1 VTGIGERLKM
11 PPSKASVVVS
21 FHVNT
26 ANKDDYN
33 AHRVINPAAIQ
44 RSANIRQML
53 VTDFGYNP
61 GSALGN
67 RQECRVCGKPG
78 PECCG
83 HPVVLD
89 LSSLETIFL
98 SEFGVSTIKSLTSV
112 ICGQCKS
119 VVRDKEGQATSLD
132 ALRRLSKTRYECNC
146 KDSSPTILTVAEEKI
161 PEKERLVEWRAGRK
175 RQKKR
180 SHLQL
185 MAQPGD
191 VRDLIAA
198 TDLSSLGLKKEHIL
212 DLFYDKMILLPTSVH
227 PMNFKRSHGASVD
240 EVTKMIAK
248 YAELVKNVIERKTDE
263 VRTTQRALSVS
274 TGDDRYT
281 GTPSHLMVC
290 DQKTGLFRGPGQNK
304 RAKITGRSVL
314 TPNIHGRSSELW
326 LPRFIMG
333 NLQYEYIV
341 SVHNKE
347 WLQSEV
353 GKSVKYIVIPLEAS
367 TTNRRCTYKKISKQT
382 MLKLG
387 DVVLKE
393 LCDGDYVSF
402 FRNPTLWRHSLISYQ
417 VKGWDNYCIGL
428 HETNTQG
435 HNADFDGDEGNVS
448 VGADLA
454 ARIEMQMMD
463 AAYQLFNGRSGEP
476 IIGIAYNGIVGAYVL
491 STDNDIDEPTFNK
504 LRSIIEM
511 AGGTQGSGH
520 SSNSRFREL
529 VIDESY
535 YRERATEHGIPYRS
549 GRTLISMLLPKM
561 LNYIRGDVVIE
572 RGFMIRGQL
581 RSVDVSKGLIT
592 AISEID
598 RWRLPYLFVDRGYA
612 MMSAYISY
620 KALTIS
626 ALDYV
631 MPGEKRKEIVP
642 EGFKE
647 KLYDVERKVAE
658 LEKSKVRKTKASAQR
673 IEEVILHEITSLSQM
688 TEKLL
693 LTGDYRKT
701 SGSIISYMSGARGNV
716 GNIVSTVAFV
726 GQMFTGNLRYDP
738 AVPRSSYYAPRYSV
752 SIFDRGFIRN
762 SYAEG
767 LTPEEVMVIAN
778 TARLLALNTYLGTPI
793 SGQTAKQTTRHQAD
807 VRVSDTLSVIDGK
820 GKVLDSLYGCGC
832 DSTMISQRKTSM
844 GTVELPLDPLALLER
859 ITMQALAEASGSS

>member
-1 VTGIGERLKM
+1 M

-21 FHVNT
+21 FQVNT
-26 ANKDDYN
+26 ASKEDYS
-33 AHRVINPAAIQ
+33 AHKVVDPSKLQ
-44 RSANIRQML
+44 RGSDTRRML
-53 VTDFGYNP
+53 VSEFGYNP
-61 GSALGN
+61 GSVIGN
-67 RQECRVCGKPG
+67 RQECVICGKVG

-83 HPVVLD
+83 HPLTLD
-89 LSSLETIFL
+89 LSSLNTVFL
-98 SEFGVSTIKSLTSV
+98 SEFGVSTIKALTSV
-112 ICGQCKS
+112 ICKSCVS
-119 VVRDKEGQATSLD
+119 VVRDKDGVAHTLD
-132 ALRRLSKTRYECNC
+132 ELRHLPKTRYVCNC
-146 KDSSPTILTVAEEKI
+146 KDSSPTILTVGEERIAES
-161 PEKERLVEWRAGRK
+161 ERIIEWRAGRK

-185 MAQPGD
+185 MVQPSE

-198 TDLSSLGLKKEHIL
+198 TDLSSLRFNKEYIL
-212 DLFYDKMILLPTSVH
+212 DLFYNKMILLPTSVH

-240 EVTKMIAK
+240 EVTKMVEK
-248 YAELVKNVIERKTDE
+248 YSELIRNVIDKEVEEIRKTQ
-263 VRTTQRALSVS
+263 RTLSVS
-274 TGDDRYT
+274 TGDDRYS

-326 LPRFIMG
+326 LPRFIMS

-347 WLQSEV
+347 WLQAEV
-353 GKSVKYIVIPLEAS
+353 GKSVKYLVIPLESS

-382 MLKLG
+382 MLRLG
-387 DVVLKE
+387 DIVLKE

-435 HNADFDGDEGNVS
+435 HNADFDGDEGNIS

-491 STDNDIDEPTFNK
+491 STDDNIGDHTFAK
-504 LRSIIEM
+504 LKGIIEM
-511 AGGTQGSGH
+511 QDVRHAGS
-520 SSNSRFREL
+520 SRFREII
-529 VIDESY
+529 IDESY
-535 YRERATEHGIPYRS
+535 YRERASEHGIPYKS
-549 GRTLISMLLPKM
+549 GRTLISMLLPRT
-561 LNYIRGDVVIE
+561 LNYTRGDVVIE
-572 RGFMIRGQL
+572 RGFMLRGQL
-581 RSVDVSKGLIT
+581 RSVDVSKGLIST
-592 AISEID
+592 ISEID

-612 MMSAYISY
+612 MMSAYISS

-631 MPGEKRKEIVP
+631 MPGEKRKQIVP
-642 EGFKE
+642 DGYKE
-647 KLYDVERKVAE
+647 KLLEVERKVAE
-658 LEKSKVRKTKASAQR
+658 LELSKVRKTKASAQR
-673 IEEVILHEITSLSQM
+673 IEEVILHEITSLSQT

-693 LTGDYRKT
+693 LTGDYKKT
-701 SGSIISYMSGARGNV
+701 SGSIISYMSGARGNI

-726 GQMFTGNLRYDP
+726 GQMFAGNLRYDP
-738 AVPRSSYYAPRYSV
+738 NVPRSSYYAPRHSV

-820 GKVLDSLYGCGC
+820 GKVLDLLYGCGC
-832 DSTMISQRKTSM
+832 DSTMISHRKTSM
-844 GTVELPLDPLALLER
+844 GTIELPIDPVALLER
-859 ITMQALAEASGSS
+859 ITLRAMNEAAGTV

>member
-1 VTGIGERLKM
+1 MVGEERI
-11 PPSKASVVVS
+11 A
-21 FHVNT
+21 
-26 ANKDDYN
+26 
-33 AHRVINPAAIQ
+33 
-44 RSANIRQML
+44 
-53 VTDFGYNP
+53 
-61 GSALGN
+61 
-67 RQECRVCGKPG
+67 E
-78 PECCG
+78 
-83 HPVVLD
+83 
-89 LSSLETIFL
+89 
-98 SEFGVSTIKSLTSV
+98 SE
-112 ICGQCKS
+112 
-119 VVRDKEGQATSLD
+119 RM
-132 ALRRLSKTRYECNC
+132 
-146 KDSSPTILTVAEEKI
+146 
-161 PEKERLVEWRAGRK
+161 VEWRAGRK

-185 MAQPGD
+185 MVQPNE

-198 TDLSSLGLKKEHIL
+198 TDLSSLRFNKEYIL
-212 DLFYDKMILLPTSVH
+212 DLFYNKMILLPTSVH

-240 EVTKMIAK
+240 EVTKMVEK
-248 YAELVKNVIERKTDE
+248 YSELIKNVIDKE
-263 VRTTQRALSVS
+263 VEKIRETQRTLSVS
-274 TGDDRYT
+274 TGDDRYS

-326 LPRFIMG
+326 LPRFIMS

-347 WLQSEV
+347 WLQTEV
-353 GKSVKYIVIPLEAS
+353 GKSVKYLVVPLESS

-382 MLKLG
+382 MLRLG

-435 HNADFDGDEGNVS
+435 HNADFDGDEGNIS

-491 STDNDIDEPTFNK
+491 STDDNIGDHTFVK
-504 LRSIIEM
+504 LKGIIEM
-511 AGGTQGSGH
+511 QDVQHAGS
-520 SSNSRFREL
+520 SRFREII
-529 VIDESY
+529 IDESY
-535 YRERATEHGIPYRS
+535 YRERASEHGIPYKS
-549 GRTLISMLLPKM
+549 GRTLISMLLPRT
-561 LNYIRGDVVIE
+561 LNYTRGDVVIE
-572 RGFMIRGQL
+572 RGFMLRGQL
-581 RSVDVSKGLIT
+581 RSVDVSKGLIS

-612 MMSAYISY
+612 MMSAYISS

-631 MPGEKRKEIVP
+631 MPGEKRKQIVP
-642 EGFKE
+642 DGYKE
-647 KLYDVERKVAE
+647 KLHEVERKVAE
-658 LEKSKVRKTKASAQR
+658 LELSKVRKTKASAQR
-673 IEEVILHEITSLSQM
+673 IEEVILHEITSLSQT

-693 LTGDYRKT
+693 LTGDYKKT
-701 SGSIISYMSGARGNV
+701 SGSIISYMSGARGNI

-726 GQMFTGNLRYDP
+726 GQMFAGNLRYDP
-738 AVPRSSYYAPRYSV
+738 NVPRSSYYAPRHSV

-820 GKVLDSLYGCGC
+820 GKVLDLLYGCGC
-832 DSTMISQRKTSM
+832 DSTMISHHKTSM
-844 GTVELPLDPLALLER
+844 GNIELPIDPVALLER
-859 ITMQALAEASGSS
+859 ITLRAMNAETV

>member
-1 VTGIGERLKM
+1 
-11 PPSKASVVVS
+11 
-21 FHVNT
+21 
-26 ANKDDYN
+26 
-33 AHRVINPAAIQ
+33 VI
-44 RSANIRQML
+44 
-53 VTDFGYNP
+53 
-61 GSALGN
+61 
-67 RQECRVCGKPG
+67 
-78 PECCG
+78 
-83 HPVVLD
+83 
-89 LSSLETIFL
+89 
-98 SEFGVSTIKSLTSV
+98 
-112 ICGQCKS
+112 
-119 VVRDKEGQATSLD
+119 DKE
-132 ALRRLSKTRYECNC
+132 
-146 KDSSPTILTVAEEKI
+146 VEEI
-161 PEKERLVEWRAGRK
+161 
-175 RQKKR
+175 
-180 SHLQL
+180 
-185 MAQPGD
+185 
-191 VRDLIAA
+191 
-198 TDLSSLGLKKEHIL
+198 
-212 DLFYDKMILLPTSVH
+212 
-227 PMNFKRSHGASVD
+227 
-240 EVTKMIAK
+240 
-248 YAELVKNVIERKTDE
+248 RKTQ
-263 VRTTQRALSVS
+263 RTLSVS
-274 TGDDRYT
+274 TGDDRYS

-326 LPRFIMG
+326 LPRFIMS

-347 WLQSEV
+347 WLQAEV
-353 GKSVKYIVIPLEAS
+353 GKSVKYLVIPLESS

-382 MLKLG
+382 MLRLG
-387 DVVLKE
+387 DIVLKE

-435 HNADFDGDEGNVS
+435 HNADFDGDEGNIS

-491 STDNDIDEPTFNK
+491 STDDNIGDHTFAK
-504 LRSIIEM
+504 LKGIIEM
-511 AGGTQGSGH
+511 QDVRHAGS
-520 SSNSRFREL
+520 SRFREII
-529 VIDESY
+529 IDESY
-535 YRERATEHGIPYRS
+535 YRERASEHGIPYKS
-549 GRTLISMLLPKM
+549 GRTLISMLLPRT
-561 LNYIRGDVVIE
+561 LNYTRGDVVIE
-572 RGFMIRGQL
+572 RGFMLRGQL
-581 RSVDVSKGLIT
+581 RSVDVSKGLIST
-592 AISEID
+592 ISEID

-612 MMSAYISY
+612 MMSAYISS

-631 MPGEKRKEIVP
+631 MPGEKRKQIVP
-642 EGFKE
+642 DGYKE
-647 KLYDVERKVAE
+647 KLHEVERKVAE
-658 LEKSKVRKTKASAQR
+658 LELSKVRKTKASAQR
-673 IEEVILHEITSLSQM
+673 IEEVILHEITSLSQT

-693 LTGDYRKT
+693 LTGDYKKT
-701 SGSIISYMSGARGNV
+701 SGSIISYMSGARGNI

-726 GQMFTGNLRYDP
+726 GQMFAGNLRYDP
-738 AVPRSSYYAPRYSV
+738 NVPRSSYYAPRHSV

-820 GKVLDSLYGCGC
+820 GKVLDLLYGCGC
-832 DSTMISQRKTSM
+832 DSTMISHRKTSM
-844 GTVELPLDPLALLER
+844 GTIELPIDPVALLER
-859 ITMQALAEASGSS
+859 ITLRAMNEAAGTV